1 MEVLKNLR
9 RCEMRAI
16 QIDVTNE
23 GFEAVREVVIDNYQ
37 DYYTLLACECFDVVM
52 VRWRGKAVSI
62 FVDDEG
68 LMKAGNVGRDVEGY
82 PNPLFGN
89 FVICG
94 GVDGSGETLDLDE
107 EFTVLNIMQ
116 FMSEIK
122 YIVKGGY

>member
-1 MEVLKNLR
+1 
-9 RCEMRAI
+9 MRAI
-16 QIDVTNE
+16 QIDVTNDD
-23 GFEAVREVVIDNYQ
+23 FEVVREVVIDNYQ
-37 DYYTLLACECFDVVM
+37 DYYTLLACKYFDVVM
-52 VRWRGKAVSI
+52 VQWRGKDISI

-94 GVDGSGETLDLDE
+94 GVDDDGDTLDLDE
-107 EFTVLNIMQ
+107 EFTVFNIRG
-116 FMSEIK
+116 FISEIK

>member
-1 MEVLKNLR
+1 
-9 RCEMRAI
+9 MRAI
-16 QIDVTNE
+16 QIDVTKE
-23 GFEAVREVVIDNYQ
+23 GFEVVREVVINNYK
-37 DYYTLLACECFDVVM
+37 DYYPLLACDLFDVVR
-52 VRWRGKAVSI
+52 VQWRGKAVSI

-94 GVDGSGETLDLDE
+94 GVDDEGETLDLDA
-107 EFTVLNIMQ
+107 EFTVSSIMQ